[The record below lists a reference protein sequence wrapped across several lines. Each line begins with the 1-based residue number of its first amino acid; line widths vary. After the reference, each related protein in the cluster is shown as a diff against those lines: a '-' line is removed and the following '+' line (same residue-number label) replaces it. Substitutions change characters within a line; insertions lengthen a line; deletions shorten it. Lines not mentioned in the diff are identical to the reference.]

1 MKRNQFLVLAGALSS
16 SLMLAGCG
24 SSSGSSDSSP
34 SQGTEVSGTATAPAG
49 TVAFY
54 EPQTPFEV
62 ALNFFIPAVAAAI
75 TGLEPIEGADVEL
88 IRVDDNGNQIG
99 EVLARTS
106 TSITGN
112 YRLTLPEG
120 VNLAGNLV
128 VRITGQN
135 STTLRAQVVE
145 QDVDISPVSEFV
157 LRKFITQGA
166 KLDQLVVNDVVKL
179 EGRVEAFDITLSDAN
194 NLEQAFAALDQ
205 QVGDFVENQV
215 AVVAGGE
222 GDSTGIAGNYRSA
235 AFEFGLH
242 DNDDGSNGTYAT
254 DLWMAQFSFAAGSDG
269 AVTVNHTQEDFAYG
283 SLNGTALNQSGVYYE
298 VGLETFDESF
308 PATYSGNGILSIT
321 GEFEEEIDGD
331 YGWRFPAHT
340 YNLQQVPDTGLFF
353 LLANEAAVRYST
365 VDTDGDGEKDAVDPQ
380 AKQGDEVFR
389 SLEVFG
395 RTPTAFS
402 DSDLTGT
409 FGRVFIETWIE
420 SGVLEV
426 ETEINTLTFP
436 GDGTVDSGASAG
448 HRIGLVAGNS
458 QPTYTATT
466 GPAEN
471 DLTIVI
477 TADGDITSV
486 SPAGAQEPTATDGF
500 INDDANF
507 LAFAESEGVD
517 EQNAQMN
524 KTLAV
529 KLPAQAPTVAGK
541 TYRLLFNSL
550 TLGNGEEMIMNSSKF
565 NTLLT
570 MASNTT
576 GSIDGTFIEVI
587 KAGLGGDIEV
597 STEEVAAIEVT
608 VSLGGAEPTDLVV
621 SDEEGTTTMEGFF
634 NEDASLG
641 VFNVR
646 WQPAGPGNPNE
657 LGLAILVEIDG

>member
-1 MKRNQFLVLAGALSS
+1 MKRNHYLVLAGALSTS
-16 SLMLAGCG
+16 VLLAGCG
-24 SSSGSSDSSP
+24 SSSSSGSGSTE
-34 SQGTEVSGTATAPAG
+34 GTQVSGTATAPAG

-54 EPQTPFEV
+54 EPRTPFEV
-62 ALNFFIPAVAAAI
+62 ALNFLVPSVAAAI
-75 TGLEPIEGADVEL
+75 TGLDPIEGADVEL

-106 TSITGN
+106 TSITGD

-157 LRKFITQGA
+157 LRKFISQGA
-166 KLDQLVVNDVVKL
+166 KLDQLVVTDVVKL

-222 GDSTGIAGNYRSA
+222 GDSTGIVGNYRSA

-242 DNDDGSNGTYAT
+242 DSDDGSDGTYAT

-269 AVTVNHTQEDFAYG
+269 AVTVNHSQEDYAYG
-283 SLNGTALNQSGVYYE
+283 SLSGTALNQSGVYYE
-298 VGLETFDESF
+298 VGEDSFDESF
-308 PATYSGNGILSIT
+308 AATYTGNGILSIT
-321 GEFEEEIDGD
+321 GEFEEELDGD
-331 YGWRFPAHT
+331 TGWRFPAFT

-365 VDTDGDGEKDAVDPQ
+365 VDTNGDGEKDAVDPQ

-389 SLEVFG
+389 SLEVFS
-395 RTPTAFS
+395 RTPTAFT

-436 GDGTVDSGASAG
+436 GDGTVDSGAATG
-448 HRIGLVAGNS
+448 HRIGLVAGS
-458 QPTYTATT
+458 TEPTYTATT
-466 GPAEN
+466 SPAES

-486 SPAGAQEPTATDGF
+486 SPAGAQEPAATDGF
-500 INDDANF
+500 VNDDANF
-507 LAFAESEGVD
+507 LAFAESEGTSG
-517 EQNAQMN
+517 QNAQMN

-529 KLPAQAPTVAGK
+529 KLPAQTPTVAGK

-576 GSIDGTFIEVI
+576 GSIDGTFFEVI

-597 STEEVAAIEVT
+597 STEEVADIEVA
-608 VSLGGAEPTDLVV
+608 VSLGGSEPTNLEV
-621 SDEEGTTTMEGFF
+621 SDEEGTTTLEGFF

-641 VFNVR
+641 IFNVR
-646 WQPAGPGNPNE
+646 WQPTGPGNPNE
-657 LGLAILVEIDG
+657 LGLAILVQTGG

>member
-24 SSSGSSDSSP
+24 SSSGGSGSSS

-49 TVAFY
+49 AVAFY

-62 ALNFFIPAVAAAI
+62 ALNFFIPSVAAAI

-88 IRVDDNGNQIG
+88 IRVDDNGDQIG

-179 EGRVEAFDITLSDAN
+179 EGRVEAFDITLSDSN

-222 GDSTGIAGNYRSA
+222 GDSTGIVGNYRSA

-254 DLWMAQFSFAAGSDG
+254 DLWMAQFSFADSGDG

-283 SLNGTALNQSGVYYE
+283 SLSGNALNQSGVYYE
-298 VGLETFDESF
+298 VGQETFDESF
-308 PATYSGNGILSIT
+308 PATYSANGILSIFAD
-321 GEFEEEIDGD
+321 FEEELDGD
-331 YGWRFPAHT
+331 NGWRFPAHT

-353 LLANEAAVRYST
+353 LLANEAAVRYGT

-389 SLEVFG
+389 SVEVFS

-409 FGRVFIETWIE
+409 FGRVFIETWIA

-436 GDGTVDSGASAG
+436 GDGTVNVGASAG
-448 HRIGLVAGNS
+448 HRIGLEAGNPA
-458 QPTYTATT
+458 PTYTAVS

-471 DLTIVI
+471 GLTMVI
-477 TADGDITSV
+477 SADGDIVSV
-486 SPAGAQEPTATDGF
+486 GGEAADGF
-500 INDDANF
+500 VNDNANF
-507 LAFAESEGVD
+507 LAFAESEGVSG
-517 EQNAQMN
+517 QNAQMN

-529 KLPAQAPTVAGK
+529 KLPDQAPTVAGK

-550 TLGNGEEMIMNSSKF
+550 TLGNGEELIMNSSKF

-576 GSIDGTFIEVI
+576 GSIDGTFFEVI
-587 KAGLGGDIEV
+587 KAGLGGNIEV
-597 STEEVAAIEVT
+597 STEEVADIEVA
-608 VSLGGAEPTDLVV
+608 VSLGGTEPSNLVV
-621 SDEEGTTTMEGFF
+621 SDAEGTTTLDGFF
-634 NEDASLG
+634 NESASLG
-641 VFNVR
+641 IFNVR
-646 WQPAGPGNPNE
+646 WQPTGPGNPNE
-657 LGLAILVEIDG
+657 LGLAILVQTDG

>member
-1 MKRNQFLVLAGALSS
+1 MKRNHYLVLAGALSTS
-16 SLMLAGCG
+16 VLLAGCG
-24 SSSGSSDSSP
+24 SSSSSGSGS
-34 SQGTEVSGTATAPAG
+34 TEDTQVSGTATAPAG

-54 EPQTPFEV
+54 EPRTPFEV
-62 ALNFFIPAVAAAI
+62 ALNFLVPPVAAAI
-75 TGLEPIEGADVEL
+75 TGLDPIEGADVEL
-88 IRVDDNGNQIG
+88 IRVDDDGNQIG

-106 TSITGN
+106 TSITGD

-157 LRKFITQGA
+157 LRKFISQGA
-166 KLDQLVVNDVVKL
+166 KLDQLVVTDVVKL

-254 DLWMAQFSFAAGSDG
+254 DLWMAQFSFGAGSDG

-283 SLNGTALNQSGVYYE
+283 SLNGSALNQSGVYYE
-298 VGLETFDESF
+298 VGLDSFDESF
-308 PATYSGNGILSIT
+308 AATYTGNGILSIT

-331 YGWRFPAHT
+331 YGWRFPAFT

-365 VDTDGDGEKDAVDPQ
+365 VDTNGDGEKDAVDPQ

-389 SLEVFG
+389 SLEVFS
-395 RTPTAFS
+395 RTPTAFT

-436 GDGTVDSGASAG
+436 GDGTENVGASAG
-448 HRIGLVAGNS
+448 HRIGLEAGNPA
-458 QPTYTATT
+458 PTYTAVS

-471 DLTIVI
+471 GLTMVI
-477 TADGDITSV
+477 SADGDIVSV
-486 SPAGAQEPTATDGF
+486 GGEATDGF
-500 INDDANF
+500 VNDDANF
-507 LAFAESEGVD
+507 LAFAESEGTD
-517 EQNAQMN
+517 DLNAQMN

-565 NTLLT
+565 NTLLS

-576 GSIDGTFIEVI
+576 GSIDGTFFEVI

-597 STEEVAAIEVT
+597 STEEVADIEVA
-608 VSLGGAEPTDLVV
+608 VSLGGSEPTDLVV
-621 SDEEGTTTMEGFF
+621 SDEEGTTTLEGFF

-641 VFNVR
+641 IFNVR
-646 WQPAGPGNPNE
+646 WQPTGPGNPNE

>member
-1 MKRNQFLVLAGALSS
+1 MKRNHYLVLAGALSTS
-16 SLMLAGCG
+16 VLLAGCG
-24 SSSGSSDSSP
+24 SSSSSGSGSTE
-34 SQGTEVSGTATAPAG
+34 GTQVSGTATAPAG

-54 EPQTPFEV
+54 EPRTPFEV
-62 ALNFFIPAVAAAI
+62 ALNFLVPSVAAAI
-75 TGLEPIEGADVEL
+75 TGLDPIEGADVEL

-106 TSITGN
+106 TSITGD

-157 LRKFITQGA
+157 LRKFISQGA
-166 KLDQLVVNDVVKL
+166 KLDQLVVTDVVKL

-222 GDSTGIAGNYRSA
+222 GDSTGIVGNYRSA

-242 DNDDGSNGTYAT
+242 DSDDGSDGTYAT

-269 AVTVNHTQEDFAYG
+269 AVTVNHTQEDYAYG
-283 SLNGTALNQSGVYYE
+283 SLSGIALNQSNVYYE
-298 VGLETFDESF
+298 GGTDPFDESF
-308 PATYSGNGILSIT
+308 PATYSGNGILSIFAD
-321 GEFEEEIDGD
+321 FEEELDGNS
-331 YGWRFPAHT
+331 GWRFPAHT

-353 LLANEAAVRYST
+353 LLANEAAVRYGT

-389 SLEVFG
+389 SLEVFS
-395 RTPTAFS
+395 RTPTAFT

-409 FGRVFIETWIE
+409 FGRVFIETWIQ

-436 GDGTVDSGASAG
+436 GDGTVDSSTPSG
-448 HRIGLVAGNS
+448 HRIGLVAGS
-458 QPTYTATT
+458 SEPTYTATS
-466 GPAEN
+466 GDPEEA
-471 DLTIVI
+471 LTIVI
-477 TADGDITSV
+477 TADGDIESV
-486 SPAGAQEPTATDGF
+486 GEDLTDGF
-500 INDDANF
+500 VNDDANF
-507 LAFAESEGVD
+507 LAFAESEGTD
-517 EQNAQMN
+517 DLNAQMN

-529 KLPAQAPTVAGK
+529 KLPTQAPTVAGK

-550 TLGNGEEMIMNSSKF
+550 TLGNGQEMIMNSSKF

-576 GSIDGTFIEVI
+576 GSIDGTFFEVI

-597 STEEVAAIEVT
+597 STEEVADIEVA
-608 VSLGGAEPTDLVV
+608 VSLGGSEPTNLEV
-621 SDEEGTTTMEGFF
+621 SDEEGTTTLEGFF

-641 VFNVR
+641 IFNVH
-646 WQPAGPGNPNE
+646 WQPTGPGNPNE
-657 LGLAILVEIDG
+657 LGLAILVQTGG